1 VPGELPDC
9 PRAKAARRIRLPQ
22 VQLKLQLKGS
32 SPVNDATFTKLIGD
46 LDESITGSDPSESE
60 GEEADGVR
68 SGDITLTVL
77 LIKQEAA

>member
-32 SPVNDATFTKLIGD
+32 SPVNDATFTKLI
-46 LDESITGSDPSESE
+46 DESIPGSDPSESE